1 MQNLHAIHITYLG
14 PTNTKGSRVKLT
26 SKRFKQSVTLYRDYS
41 SSHALD
47 QAIDYLTSRG
57 FSLVAT
63 RSLKLQLI
71 AKQIKALTSVT
82 PLISF

>member
-26 SKRFKQSVTLYRDYS
+26 SKRLKQSVTLYRDYS

-63 RSLKLQLI
+63 TEDGAIILSTTFEPLK
-71 AKQIKALTSVT
+71 
-82 PLISF
+82 